1 MGYCLMQI
9 ISGEKGMDY
18 RKYYFS
24 VKELIINILAAVI
37 ILAVIAELFYGR
49 WWLVIFM
56 EPFVFI
62 FLKLRKKQ
70 LINERRKQ
78 LKWQFNDALT
88 ALADTVS
95 VGFSVENALGEVY
108 KEMKQIYGKDS
119 YICMELYEMN
129 KKISVST
136 PVENV
141 FQDFAER
148 TGMAEIFMF
157 AQVFAVAKRS
167 GGNLSSLIN
176 LVKETISL
184 TFKVEQEVLASISD
198 KRFEQ
203 KIMSF
208 VPFAIII
215 YVRATSPDFLE
226 IMYTTPVGIVVMT
239 VCLIAYFTAII
250 LAHKILNVQI

>member
-1 MGYCLMQI
+1 
-9 ISGEKGMDY
+9 MDY

-37 ILAVIAELFYGR
+37 ILSVISELFYGR
-49 WWLVIFM
+49 WWLVVFM

-62 FLKLRKKQ
+62 FMKLRKKQ
-70 LINERRKQ
+70 LNDERIRQ

-95 VGFSVENALGEVY
+95 VGFSMENAIGEVY
-108 KEMKQIYGKDS
+108 KEMRQIYGKDS

-129 KKISVST
+129 RKISVST

-141 FQDFAER
+141 FQEFAER
-148 TGMAEIFMF
+148 TGVAEIFMF
-157 AQVFAVAKRS
+157 AQVLAVAKRS
-167 GGNLSSLIN
+167 GGNISSLIN
-176 LVKETISL
+176 FVKEAISL
-184 TFKVEQEVLASISD
+184 NFKVEEEVLTSISD

-208 VPFAIII
+208 VPIAIIL
-215 YVRATSPDFLE
+215 YVRVTSPDFLQ
-226 IMYTTPVGIVVMT
+226 IMYRTPVGIAVMT
-239 VCLIAYFTAII
+239 VCLIAYFIAII
-250 LAHKILNVQI
+250 LAHKILNVQV